1 MGLLTAA
8 QLKARSNQGKLI
20 NLFVSM
26 QVGVTLRSEDV
37 LRKVFSELALEII
50 TTEEKNVS
58 FVAWQPVTLVLFSH
72 NLSRTFQQ
80 QEAIKSDSNNHT
92 SLNSPK
98 RYVEITWGRICAILG
113 IIGGNSNSSFNFLY
127 FRGVFLEES

>member
-1 MGLLTAA
+1 M
-8 QLKARSNQGKLI
+8 KARSNQGKLI

-58 FVAWQPVTLVLFSH
+58 FVA
-72 NLSRTFQQ
+72 
-80 QEAIKSDSNNHT
+80 
-92 SLNSPK
+92 
-98 RYVEITWGRICAILG
+98 
-113 IIGGNSNSSFNFLY
+113 
-127 FRGVFLEES
+127 

>member
-58 FVAWQPVTLVLFSH
+58 FVA
-72 NLSRTFQQ
+72 
-80 QEAIKSDSNNHT
+80 
-92 SLNSPK
+92 
-98 RYVEITWGRICAILG
+98 
-113 IIGGNSNSSFNFLY
+113 
-127 FRGVFLEES
+127 